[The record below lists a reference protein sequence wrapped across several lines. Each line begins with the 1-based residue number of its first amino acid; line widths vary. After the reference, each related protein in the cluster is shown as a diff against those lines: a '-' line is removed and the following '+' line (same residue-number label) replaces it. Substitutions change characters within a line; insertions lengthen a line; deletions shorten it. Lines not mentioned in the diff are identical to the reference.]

1 MQKFSTCTLAAKL
14 TAVALILLA
23 GVSFGSCS
31 KGKHWKEEE
40 RRASNEMLRDWRHLV
55 YLNALSEQE
64 FELFANRVTDAL
76 ERKYPSYVEFVE
88 MPMMGDSVEMVVIAT
103 IVNEI
108 KASPDRMQNIFPYH
122 TLVEA
127 GVLPDG
133 MTTQELSDFYRCF
146 SEKINRAYGSIQ
158 QFLWDAIYSELDDYL
173 IAYLMSQCAAPYW
186 QAESETVVIM
196 EEN

>member
-1 MQKFSTCTLAAKL
+1 M
-14 TAVALILLA
+14 
-23 GVSFGSCS
+23 GSCS
-31 KGKHWKEEE
+31 GGKHWKEEQ
-40 RRASNEMLRDWRHLV
+40 RRASNEMLRDWRHLA

-64 FELFANRVTDAL
+64 FELFANRVTDVL

-108 KASPDRMQNIFPYH
+108 KASPERMKNIFPYH
-122 TLVEA
+122 NMVDA

-133 MTTQELSDFYRCF
+133 LSTQEQSDFYRCLT
-146 SEKINRAYGSIQ
+146 EKINRAYGSIQ

-186 QAESETVVIM
+186 DTQSETVIIT
-196 EEN
+196 EED